1 MNSHVE
7 LVSRYFVREPRVD
20 GFFDAYS
27 CSVQYVVADR
37 DTGRCAIIDPL
48 LDYDEKFCGNG
59 DVVGRRAGRLRAR
72 TEAHSRVDSRY
83 PSPCGSLRRPR
94 ISRRRRAR
102 GL

>member
-37 DTGRCAIIDPL
+37 DTGRCAIIDPVL
-48 LDYDEKFCGNG
+48 NYDEKSAATATSSADALLAFANG
-59 DVVGRRAGRLRAR
+59 SSQSSGFSIPIPMRI
-72 TEAHSRVDSRY
+72 TF
-83 PSPCGSLRRPR
+83 RRPL